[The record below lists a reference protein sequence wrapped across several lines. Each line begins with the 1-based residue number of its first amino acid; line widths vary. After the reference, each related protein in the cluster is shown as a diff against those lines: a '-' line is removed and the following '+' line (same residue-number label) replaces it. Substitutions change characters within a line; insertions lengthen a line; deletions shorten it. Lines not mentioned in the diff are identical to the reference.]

1 MALSS
6 SQARKLWIPV
16 GLAAAVMVPALAL
29 RIAGWR
35 PNPVLDMG
43 VFGAAILAAGLLLSW
58 GAEAAEKYL
67 SQGLILA
74 AVALVTVLPEYA
86 VDIYYA
92 FQAGRSPSEGYV
104 AFAAANMTGANRL
117 LIGLAWP
124 AMVLLHWRKNR
135 QRGIELA
142 PVNAIEIVVLALSS
156 AYAFV
161 IILKNTISA
170 WDSIVLVGLFGLYL
184 WRVSKLPKA
193 QDEEENEEPGPG
205 AVIAKMSNTTRWTV
219 MIGMTVIAAGVILA
233 VAEPFAESMIDGGRA
248 LGIDQFLLIQ
258 WLAPIASEAP
268 AVVIA
273 ALTAVALGYLILA
286 AGLFA
291 VNWRAIAGLVSTAF
305 SLTAKPETVS
315 QPHLARRPQ
324 AWSAPVTKPR
334 PNKPSRRAAITVGLL
349 TFALAH
355 SGSAL
360 AARAE
365 RALVLEAT
373 APGVWRAEARRMT
386 VEFRRTGAETDP
398 RLTIRFLDANG
409 EVVSPPTARRVT
421 LSAPDQAIV
430 FTLNGREWTS
440 TSMQFAPREGAMLS
454 IVEAD
459 HQHDFRLNVH
469 APASP
474 EARP

>member
-1 MALSS
+1 MSLSS
-6 SQARKLWIPV
+6 SQARQLWIPV
-16 GLAAAVMVPALAL
+16 GLAVAVMLPALAL

-35 PNPVLDMG
+35 PNPVLDIG
-43 VFGAAILAAGLLLSW
+43 VFGAAILAAGFLLSW

-124 AMVLLHWRKNR
+124 AMVLLHWWKNR

-170 WDSIVLVGLFGLYL
+170 WDAVVLVGLFGLYL

-193 QDEEENEEPGPG
+193 QDEDEGEEPGPG
-205 AVIAKMSNTTRWTV
+205 AVIAKLSNTTRWTV
-219 MIGMTVIAAGVILA
+219 MIAMTVVAAGVILV

-273 ALTAVALGYLILA
+273 VLFVLAGRAAAGLVAMISDKINQWTLLVGMLPLAMSLGAGQLRALPLDARQHEEFFLTAAQSLFGLALLLRLRLSVIGAIALLGLFVAQLMIALSLRQDEARDIAALTAVAWGYLVL
-286 AGLFA
+286 AGLLFA
-291 VNWRAIAGLVSTAF
+291 LNWRAIAGLLSTAF
-305 SLTAKPETVS
+305 SLTANLETVAD
-315 QPHLARRPQ
+315 PHLARP
-324 AWSAPVTKPR
+324 T
-334 PNKPSRRAAITVGLL
+334 PSP
-349 TFALAH
+349 
-355 SGSAL
+355 
-360 AARAE
+360 E
-365 RALVLEAT
+365 RA
-373 APGVWRAEARRMT
+373 R
-386 VEFRRTGAETDP
+386 D
-398 RLTIRFLDANG
+398 DAQ
-409 EVVSPPTARRVT
+409 E
-421 LSAPDQAIV
+421 
-430 FTLNGREWTS
+430 
-440 TSMQFAPREGAMLS
+440 
-454 IVEAD
+454 
-459 HQHDFRLNVH
+459 H
-469 APASP
+469 
-474 EARP
+474 

>member
-1 MALSS
+1 MSLSS
-6 SQARKLWIPV
+6 SQARQLWIPV
-16 GLAAAVMVPALAL
+16 GLAVAVMLPALAL

-35 PNPVLDMG
+35 PNPVLDIG
-43 VFGAAILAAGLLLSW
+43 VFGAAILAAGFLLSW

-124 AMVLLHWRKNR
+124 AMVLLHWWKNR

-170 WDSIVLVGLFGLYL
+170 WDSVVLVGLFGLYL

-193 QDEEENEEPGPG
+193 QDEDEDEEPGPG
-205 AVIAKMSNTTRWTV
+205 AVIAKLSNTTRWTI
-219 MIGMTVIAAGVILA
+219 MIAMTVVAAGVILM

-273 ALTAVALGYLILA
+273 VLFVLAGRAA
-286 AGLFA
+286 AGLVAMISDKINQWTLLVGMLPLAMSLGAGQLTALPLDARQHEEFFLTA
-291 VNWRAIAGLVSTAF
+291 AQSLFGLALLLRLRLSVIGAIALLGLFIAQLMIALSLRQDEARDIAALTVVAWGYLVLAAALMALNWRAISGLISTAF
-305 SLTAKPETVS
+305 SLTAKPGDVS
-315 QPHLARRPQ
+315 EPHLAR
-324 AWSAPVTKPR
+324 SG
-334 PNKPSRRAAITVGLL
+334 PN
-349 TFALAH
+349 
-355 SGSAL
+355 
-360 AARAE
+360 AE
-365 RALVLEAT
+365 RA
-373 APGVWRAEARRMT
+373 RD
-386 VEFRRTGAETDP
+386 RT
-398 RLTIRFLDANG
+398 
-409 EVVSPPTARRVT
+409 
-421 LSAPDQAIV
+421 
-430 FTLNGREWTS
+430 
-440 TSMQFAPREGAMLS
+440 
-454 IVEAD
+454 
-459 HQHDFRLNVH
+459 
-469 APASP
+469 
-474 EARP
+474 

>member
-1 MALSS
+1 MSLKASD
-6 SQARKLWIPV
+6 ARQLWIPV
-16 GLAAAVMVPALAL
+16 GLAAAVMIPALAL
-29 RIAGWR
+29 RIEGWR
-35 PNPVLDMG
+35 PNAVLDIA
-43 VFGAAILAAGLLLSW
+43 VFGVAILAAGFLLSW

-124 AMVLLHWRKNR
+124 AMVLLHWWKNR

-142 PVNAIEIVVLALSS
+142 PVNAIEIVVLAISS

-170 WDSIVLVGLFGLYL
+170 WDSLVLVGLFGLYL

-193 QDEEENEEPGPG
+193 QDEDEAEEPGPG
-205 AVIAKMSNTTRWTV
+205 AVIAKMSTKARWTV
-219 MIGMTVIAAGVILA
+219 MIGMTVVAAGVILA

-273 ALTAVALGYLILA
+273 VLFVLAGRAAAGLVAMISDKINQWTLLVGMLPLAMSMGAGQLTALPLDARQHEEFFLTAAQSLFGLALLLRLRLSVFGAIALLGLFVAQLMIALTLRQDEARDIAALTAVAWGYLILA
-286 AGLFA
+286 GLLFA
-291 VNWRAIAGLVSTAF
+291 LNWRAIAGLLSTAF
-305 SLTAKPETVS
+305 SLAANADIVANR
-315 QPHLARRPQ
+315 HLAKT
-324 AWSAPVTKPR
+324 AS
-334 PNKPSRRAAITVGLL
+334 SRERAA
-349 TFALAH
+349 
-355 SGSAL
+355 
-360 AARAE
+360 
-365 RALVLEAT
+365 
-373 APGVWRAEARRMT
+373 
-386 VEFRRTGAETDP
+386 D
-398 RLTIRFLDANG
+398 DA
-409 EVVSPPTARRVT
+409 
-421 LSAPDQAIV
+421 
-430 FTLNGREWTS
+430 
-440 TSMQFAPREGAMLS
+440 
-454 IVEAD
+454 
-459 HQHDFRLNVH
+459 
-469 APASP
+469 
-474 EARP
+474 